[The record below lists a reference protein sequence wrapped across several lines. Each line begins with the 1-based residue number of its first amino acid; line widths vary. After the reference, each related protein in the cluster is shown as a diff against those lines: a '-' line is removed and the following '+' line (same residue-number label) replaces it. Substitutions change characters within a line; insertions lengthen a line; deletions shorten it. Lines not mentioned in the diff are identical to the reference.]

1 MTGESHNIRIVRNGR
16 VLVSVRELSL
26 RKGAITFLFGESG
39 IGKSL
44 TARSLFGLL
53 DPGEFDVTIDGEP
66 YVKYLERGAADALR
80 RDGFFVFQEP
90 SSHLNPLMTLGVQ
103 LTEGMLAGTPA
114 TDQSLAGLWPATATA
129 DLEELLRVFPKPH
142 RPSGGE
148 KQRVLCAMAFR
159 KLDRREPGQTDGLFV
174 FDEPTG
180 SLDNRYRDTVL
191 RMLCDRF
198 RRQRCTVLMITHDY
212 SMISVVE
219 REFADLL
226 SEIEFK
232 EFVLESEGVRLQDF
246 RPETYLTWLQEQTA
260 ARSPVQ
266 EAKGTDPG
274 LSAGSL
280 RDRTIAAPDATPAP
294 EGPDGVP
301 PPEGEPPALH
311 IESGARVFERT
322 LRITRDPEGRVESP
336 LVIDR
341 GKMVYLKAPSG
352 TGKTTIAKMALG
364 LISGTRFRARIGGR
378 EVTEATPRRVWQH
391 EIWGRRITMVF
402 QHADEALN
410 PNATVGGA
418 LTGLPVRLD
427 REAQMQMLRNF
438 YGEETQES
446 FLRRKVSAL
455 SGGQKQ
461 RLNLVRGLVLGTDVV
476 ILDEPLNGLDFR
488 SMQRVLNLVKEQ
500 MKRGTAFLLISH
512 NEEIFEA
519 IVPPDQ
525 VYYLSAVRDGA
536 SSDA

>member
-1 MTGESHNIRIVRNGR
+1 MTGESHSIRIVRDGR
-16 VLVSVRELSL
+16 MLVDVSEFSL
-26 RKGAITFLFGESG
+26 RTGAITFLFGESG

-53 DPGEFDVTIDGEP
+53 DPGEFDVRIDGEP
-66 YVKYLERGAADALR
+66 YLKYLERGAAEELR

-90 SSHLNPLMTLGVQ
+90 SSHLNPLMTLGSQ
-103 LTEGMLAGTPA
+103 LTEGMLGGTPA
-114 TDQSLAGLWPATATA
+114 TDQSLAGLWPGTVTS
-129 DLEELLRVFPKPH
+129 DLEALLCVFPKPH

-159 KLDRREPGQTDGLFV
+159 KLDRREPGQTDGLYV

-191 RMLCDRF
+191 TMLCDRY

-219 REFADLL
+219 REFPDLHPD
-226 SEIEFK
+226 IEFK
-232 EFVLESEGVRLQDF
+232 EFVLESDGVRLQDF

-260 ARSPVQ
+260 ARPPQ
-266 EAKGTDPG
+266 TEMTMKGG
-274 LSAGSL
+274 AANAAAV
-280 RDRTIAAPDATPAP
+280 RDDRPAEEHVVGRGAPT
-294 EGPDGVP
+294 
-301 PPEGEPPALH
+301 ALQ
-311 IESGARVFERT
+311 IQSGARVFERT
-322 LRITRDPEGRVESP
+322 LLIARDPEGRLESP
-336 LVIDR
+336 LTLGR

-364 LISGTRFRARIGGR
+364 LISGTHFRARIGDQ

-391 EIWGRRITMVF
+391 EIWGRRMTMVF

-410 PNATVGGA
+410 PNATIGGA

-427 REAQMQMLRNF
+427 RTAQLQVLRNF
-438 YGEETQES
+438 YGEGTPES
-446 FLRRKVSAL
+446 FLERKVSAL

-461 RLNLVRGLVLGTDVV
+461 RLNLMRGLVLGTDVV
-476 ILDEPLNGLDFR
+476 VLDEPLNGLDFK
-488 SMQRVLNLVKEQ
+488 SMQRVLDLIKEQ
-500 MKRGTAFLLISH
+500 MQSGTAFLLISH

-525 VYYLSAVRDGA
+525 VYYLSAVRDSA
-536 SSDA
+536 SSEA